1 MYSPKIRE
9 DLIPEIY
16 KLSKQECKT
25 MTRVVDEILREGIE
39 KRTDQSCPPEN
50 PTVIDRAKKTA
61 GEGAN
66 DNGAV

>member
-9 DLIPEIY
+9 DLISVIY
-16 KLSKQECKT
+16 KLSKQERKT

-39 KRTDQSCPPEN
+39 RRTDKSCPPEN
-50 PTVIDRAKKTA
+50 PTGIDRAKKTA
-61 GEGAN
+61 GEEAN